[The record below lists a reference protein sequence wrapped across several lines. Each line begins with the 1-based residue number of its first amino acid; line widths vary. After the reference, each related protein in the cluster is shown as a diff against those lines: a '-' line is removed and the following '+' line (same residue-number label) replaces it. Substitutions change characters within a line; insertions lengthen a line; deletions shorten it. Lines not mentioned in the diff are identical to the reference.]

1 LCLRLRV
8 PPPRRDSTPTLSR
21 VCISAVCVPI
31 VLQATAAGSKEQD
44 AINAL
49 EKKVKAGG
57 ALDADETVRMAIATM
72 QSVLTSDF
80 KASEIE
86 IAVVR
91 KGERVHLLSE
101 AEIDAHLTVLAERD

>member
-1 LCLRLRV
+1 M
-8 PPPRRDSTPTLSR
+8 
-21 VCISAVCVPI
+21 
-31 VLQATAAGSKEQD
+31 QATAAGSKEQD